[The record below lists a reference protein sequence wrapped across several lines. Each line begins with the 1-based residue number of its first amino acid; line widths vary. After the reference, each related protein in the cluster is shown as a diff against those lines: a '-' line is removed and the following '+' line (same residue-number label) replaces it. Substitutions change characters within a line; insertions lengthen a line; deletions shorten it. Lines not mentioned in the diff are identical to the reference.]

1 MRAGR
6 GGCPRRIRS
15 VGSAVPVWLIVNT
28 PPRTSAR
35 PTVPGPS
42 GVVVI
47 ASIATV
53 PPAALIVVPTGTS
66 PAPRS
71 WASSAPVAGACDVAG
86 ATSTRASTG
95 VIVTVRPTSGPAT
108 GVGSGAQFGSVPLP
122 TVGVKP
128 GSRPSAGMTE
138 TCGPDG

>member
-1 MRAGR
+1 M
-6 GGCPRRIRS
+6 PRRIRS

-28 PPRTSAR
+28 PPLTSAR

-47 ASIATV
+47 ASMATRSPGASIARADRHLTG
-53 PPAALIVVPTGTS
+53 PAQLGLQC
-66 PAPRS
+66 APC
-71 WASSAPVAGACDVAG
+71 AGACDVAG

-108 GVGSGAQFGSVPLP
+108 GVGSGAQFGSVPTADRRREAGLAARLP
-122 TVGVKP
+122 ASP
-128 GSRPSAGMTE
+128 RSAGRAAQSIA
-138 TCGPDG
+138 